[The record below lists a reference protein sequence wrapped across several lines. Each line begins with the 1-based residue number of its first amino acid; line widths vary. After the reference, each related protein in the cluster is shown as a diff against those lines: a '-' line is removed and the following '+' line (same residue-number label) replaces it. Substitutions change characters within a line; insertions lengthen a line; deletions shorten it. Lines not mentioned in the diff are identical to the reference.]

1 MRIAI
6 GSDHAGFRL
15 KETLKAWLVESG
27 HEVVDVGTHSEERVD
42 YPDYGAAVGLTVASG
57 EAERGV
63 AVCGS
68 GQGIC
73 MAANKVAGIRAGVV
87 RDREDAEMIR
97 RHNDANVACF
107 GERFTT
113 PEIALGALD
122 VFLTTDFDGG
132 RHADRVAKLAELD
145 ADHGNPEV

>member
-1 MRIAI
+1 MKIAI
-6 GSDHAGFRL
+6 GSDHAGFLL
-15 KETLKAWLVESG
+15 KERIGQWLRDNG
-27 HEVVDVGTHSEERVD
+27 HDVLDVGTHSEDRVD
-42 YPDYGAAVGLTVASG
+42 YPDFGAAVGLAVSRG

-73 MAANKVAGIRAGVV
+73 MAANKIAGIRGGVV
-87 RDREDAEMIR
+87 RDIEDATMIR

-113 PEIALGALD
+113 PEIALDALA
-122 VFLTTDFDGG
+122 VFLDTPFDGG
-132 RHADRVAKLAELD
+132 RHEGRVEKLGRLD
-145 ADHGNPEV
+145 VSHGNDAN